1 MIMTTYEGRVPQYP
15 SQNATAEE
23 FYEWENATMVQNRND
38 ALDRVLG
45 KACEFP
51 ELWWKV
57 IAGGRHTRD
66 DLVAVRDRK
75 RARRAHLAQEVTG

>member
-1 MIMTTYEGRVPQYP
+1 MTTPRVGACPWD
-15 SQNATAEE
+15 ATLVD
-23 FYEWENATMVQNRND
+23 YDEWENAIMIENRND

-75 RARRAHLAQEVTG
+75 RARRAHLAREITG